1 MIQTWVGKDKGSQLG
16 NNWEKA
22 DKYDWNA
29 LYESFKVPMEE
40 GKQKCLTSLVIR
52 EICKSKLLWGTISPK
67 LEKISLINL
76 TANAGEDAEKE
87 ESLVTDVEVQ
97 IDTAIMEISLAV
109 PQKS

>member
-1 MIQTWVGKDKGSQLG
+1 MQVKITLR
-16 NNWEKA
+16 
-22 DKYDWNA
+22 YH
-29 LYESFKVPMEE
+29 
-40 GKQKCLTSLVIR
+40 LTQVR
-52 EICKSKLLWGTISPK
+52 K
-67 LEKISLINL
+67 KISLINL